1 MFIFQKHKL
10 LENHGRICLYQ
21 MEHNHI
27 RARGSQRV
35 GEGPDILIPL
45 GINSVI
51 IHSKQHT
58 MSMMVMFLQLDNINL
73 ERLCLLFTQLVR
85 ERHQEAQEQHRTEDI
100 C

>member
-35 GEGPDILIPL
+35 GEGPDILS
-45 GINSVI
+45 INSVI

-73 ERLCLLFTQLVR
+73 EGRSLLFTQLVR
-85 ERHQEAQEQHRTEDI
+85 ERHQEAQKQHRTEDI